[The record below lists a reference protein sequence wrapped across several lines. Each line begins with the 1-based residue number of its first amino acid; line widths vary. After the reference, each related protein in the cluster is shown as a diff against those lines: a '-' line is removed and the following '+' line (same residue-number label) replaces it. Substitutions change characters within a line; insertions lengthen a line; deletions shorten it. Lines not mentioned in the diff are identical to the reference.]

1 MSTAYFKVYLYKMQ
15 RYKKSI
21 LTGNVKKNFKIKYC
35 RVLVTKQE
43 VWIDNWI
50 CWTLITPTYK

>member
-1 MSTAYFKVYLYKMQ
+1 MQ